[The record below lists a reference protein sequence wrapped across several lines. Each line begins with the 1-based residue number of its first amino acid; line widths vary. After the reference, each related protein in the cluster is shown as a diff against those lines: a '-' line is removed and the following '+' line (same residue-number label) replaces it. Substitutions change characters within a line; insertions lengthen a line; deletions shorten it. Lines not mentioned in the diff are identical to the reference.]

1 MHEKDSLDHGR
12 RKRRTFLAKKQKA
25 HEVLAYL
32 RRWVWLTLAIRN

>member
-25 HEVLAYL
+25 HAETVFISE
-32 RRWVWLTLAIRN
+32 R